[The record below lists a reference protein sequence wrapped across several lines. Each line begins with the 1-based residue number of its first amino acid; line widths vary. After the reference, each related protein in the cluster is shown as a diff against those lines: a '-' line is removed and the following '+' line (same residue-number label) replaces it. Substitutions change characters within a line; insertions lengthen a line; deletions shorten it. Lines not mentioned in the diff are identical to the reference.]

1 MRARNGDLMR
11 YDATGVTLRLSDRVI
26 EDIRQRLGAAPV
38 AAGAAAAPASAGDLA
53 AAEAALEAVDAWDI
67 RCLLYTSPSPRD

>member
-1 MRARNGDLMR
+1 MSSTSDHPGFPVRQGVLVRARNGDLIR

-38 AAGAAAAPASAGDLA
+38 AAGAAAAPAGAGDLA
-53 AAEAALEAVDAWDI
+53 AAEAA
-67 RCLLYTSPSPRD
+67 